1 MFNLLLESAKLNIIL
16 VSVTVQVLTVT
27 VRYTCIYIYGDND
40 NTNPVEDV
48 LLSAERGVSVADDD
62 DNSDGFAVPVSGL
75 LLTGT
80 LSLLAVLATLPG
92 LSTTELPLYI

>member
-1 MFNLLLESAKLNIIL
+1 M
-16 VSVTVQVLTVT
+16 
-27 VRYTCIYIYGDND
+27 
-40 NTNPVEDV
+40 EDV

-62 DNSDGFAVPVSGL
+62 DDSDGFAFSVTVSGL

-92 LSTTELPLYI
+92 LSNTELPLYI